1 MKGFDNNKEAVQVES
16 NFIGS
21 LSNRMRHVY
30 NLGYKEGLKDGAR
43 QVTQALVEKI
53 LEEQEKENSNDE

>member
-1 MKGFDNNKEAVQVES
+1 MKGFDNNKEAMQVES

-21 LSNRMRHVY
+21 LSNRIRQVY
-30 NLGYKEGLKDGAR
+30 NLGYKEGLKDGAH
-43 QVTQALVEKI
+43 QVTQALVEKM